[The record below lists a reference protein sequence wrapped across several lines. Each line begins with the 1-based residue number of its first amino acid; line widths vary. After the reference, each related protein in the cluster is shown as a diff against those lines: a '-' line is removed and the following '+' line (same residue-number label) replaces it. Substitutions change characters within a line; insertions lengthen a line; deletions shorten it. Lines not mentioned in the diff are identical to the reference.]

1 MTVHAASY
9 DQDPMSVR
17 LIHAITATNKH
28 PVSETAKRY
37 IEARHDLT
45 THASGLP
52 AGLKG
57 LDNVDEIP
65 GKGVSA
71 NYFGFPVM
79 AGSPALTNT
88 ANHPLVQEYLG
99 NGLTIL
105 TISLGKQLIAIFGMR
120 DRPRDGVHDLIAHL
134 GCAGKQVTLV
144 SGDNLPAVQNFAR
157 EVGIPLDSTYAA
169 QTPVSKGETVQSLK
183 NLHHPDPVAFVGDGI
198 NDTIALSKAD
208 ISIATGSASNASSQI
223 IILSSDISKAM
234 REILWTSLITRN
246 HVLAS
251 LGFCGVYFAV
261 AIVLASGVTEWRIP
275 PAYAG
280 LGELVS
286 VMPVLL
292 VGGHLAVV
300 KAVKRRR
307 SVNKVQNQH
316 L

>member
-1 MTVHAASY
+1 
-9 DQDPMSVR
+9 
-17 LIHAITATNKH
+17 
-28 PVSETAKRY
+28 
-37 IEARHDLT
+37 
-45 THASGLP
+45 
-52 AGLKG
+52 
-57 LDNVDEIP
+57 
-65 GKGVSA
+65 
-71 NYFGFPVM
+71 
-79 AGSPALTNT
+79 
-88 ANHPLVQEYLG
+88 LG
-99 NGLTIL
+99 
-105 TISLGKQLIAIFGMR
+105 R
-120 DRPRDGVHDLIAHL
+120 
-134 GCAGKQVTLV
+134 AGKQVALV

-183 NLHHPDPVAFVGDGI
+183 DLHHPHPVAFVGDGI

-208 ISIATGSASNASSQI
+208 ISIATGSASNASSQV

-251 LGFCGVYFAV
+251 LGLCGVYFGV
-261 AIVLASGVTEWRIP
+261 AIVLASGVTGWRIP

-300 KAVKRRR
+300 KAVKRRW
-307 SVNKVQNQH
+307 SVNKVQDQH